1 MSDREAFV
9 IINPTAGAAGQSG
22 LVETVT
28 SHLAREGISSA
39 IHLTTGPGDARE
51 AAATAVAEGRDFVV
65 VAGGDGTVGEVT
77 GPLTATPARLGIIP
91 LGTGNAIARE
101 LSLPLDNIPA
111 ACKIVGADNVRA
123 IDVGVCNGHEFIIM
137 CGVGFD
143 AVVAE
148 KVHAGRWK
156 GRLGKWAFVGQF
168 FVSAFQERR
177 RLFRVEVDD
186 ERVEGEM
193 WGAIVCNGSQ
203 YTWRLSFAPEARV
216 DDGML
221 HVILFAQPSR
231 HQLLRTATH
240 YWLADKA
247 VNVPHTTTLRG
258 RSIRIDVDPPAR
270 WQADGDPQ
278 GTSPVEISLK
288 PGSLRVL
295 TPPQP

>member
-1 MSDREAFV
+1 MGDREAFV

-22 LVETVT
+22 LVEAIT
-28 SHLAREGISSA
+28 SHLKREGISSA
-39 IHLTTGPGDARE
+39 VHLTTGPGDARVV
-51 AAATAVAEGRDFVV
+51 AAKAVAEGRDFVV

-77 GPLTATPARLGIIP
+77 GPLTGTGARLGIIP

-101 LSLPLDNIPA
+101 LSLPLDDIPG
-111 ACKIVGADNVRA
+111 ACKIIGADAVRA
-123 IDVGVCNGHEFIIM
+123 IDVGVCNDHEFIIM

-148 KVHAGRWK
+148 KVHAGHWK

-177 RLFRVEVDD
+177 HLFRVEVDG
-186 ERVEGEM
+186 ERVEGDM
-193 WGAIVCNGSQ
+193 WGAIICNGSQ

-231 HQLLRTATH
+231 YRLLRTASH

-258 RSIRIDVDPPAR
+258 RSIRVEVEPPAR

-288 PGSLRVL
+288 PASLRAIV
-295 TPPQP
+295 PRQG